1 MPDSGPIKILPYI
14 SELLLISG
22 SICIG
27 MSKYLHNVGSQE
39 SVSIFI
45 NIVLDAFVTSVIY
58 SPPSLPPVKFCN
70 NFFKLILHQ
79 FIVSLVK
86 CMILTKY
93 IKE

>member
-1 MPDSGPIKILPYI
+1 MPDNGPIKILPYI
-14 SELLLISG
+14 SELLLIFG

-27 MSKYLHNVGSQE
+27 ISKYLHNVGSHE

-70 NFFKLILHQ
+70 NFFN
-79 FIVSLVK
+79 
-86 CMILTKY
+86 
-93 IKE
+93 